1 MNIVFLS
8 IGSNIG
14 NKTQNLLNAIGFIG
28 NEIGRIEKVSAVYA
42 TEPWGL
48 KQQPEFLNM
57 ALLVTTQ
64 LNAEE
69 VLKKALSIE
78 LKMGRVREQKMGAR
92 SIDID
97 ILLFND
103 EIIREDNLS
112 VPHPF
117 MQQRNFVLMPL
128 NEIAAEIVHPVLK
141 KTIRELLEE
150 SSDTSLVNKTA
161 GNLLHQPPSVDTNL
175 E

>member
-14 NKTQNLLNAIGFIG
+14 NKTQNLLNAISFIG
-28 NEIGRIEKVSAVYA
+28 DEIGRIEKVSGIYA

-64 LNAEE
+64 LKAEE

-103 EIIREDNLS
+103 EIIRQDNLS

-128 NEIAAEIVHPVLK
+128 NEIAAEIMHPVLK
-141 KTIRELLEE
+141 KTVRELLEE
-150 SSDTSLVNKTA
+150 SSDTSQVNKTT
-161 GNLLHQPPSVDTNL
+161 GNLLQQPPSVDTNF